1 MSQQT
6 YTLYDEDG
14 NPVEVPVQEPETPPG
29 ERTPQEWAALR
40 QEKKARKDAEEKLT
54 ALERRDAIR
63 EAGIDTSSPLGKFFA
78 DKYDG
83 EPTAEAV
90 KAAAIAAGFV
100 ETGDPAPG
108 QTAPDP
114 AIAASLEAG
123 ERIAA
128 ASPGAGVIEPQGSIA
143 TLDEAYLA
151 GGTEGMID
159 KARELGI
166 VIQESQ

>member
-78 DKYDG
+78 DKYDRD
-83 EPTAEAV
+83 PTPEAV
-90 KAAAIAAGFV
+90 KAAALAAGFV
-100 ETGDPAPG
+100 DSEAAPPATTDPAV
-108 QTAPDP
+108 AESL
-114 AIAASLEAG
+114 AAA

-128 ASPGAGVIEPQGSIA
+128 ASPGSGVIEPQGSVA
-143 TLDEAYLA
+143 ALDEAYLA
-151 GGTEGMID
+151 GGTEAMIV

-166 VIQESQ
+166 SIQDAQ